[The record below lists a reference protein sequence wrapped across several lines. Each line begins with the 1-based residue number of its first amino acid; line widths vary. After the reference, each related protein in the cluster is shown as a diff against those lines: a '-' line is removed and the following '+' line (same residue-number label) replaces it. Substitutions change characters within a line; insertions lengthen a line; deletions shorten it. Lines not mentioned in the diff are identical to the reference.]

1 MSNNNTS
8 KKLAKTICKVIV
20 TLGFPFYMIC
30 IVVYAFWLL
39 TRKPDYKI
47 DYLEPATVG
56 DLFKLR
62 ELAEHGD
69 KEADDLMA
77 KTAYIIAGYVFARF
91 YGAWICETLEVYK
104 LLGLE

>member
-1 MSNNNTS
+1 MSNNTS
-8 KKLAKTICKVIV
+8 KKLAKTICTVII

-69 KEADDLMA
+69 KEADDLLA
-77 KTAYIIAGYVFARF
+77 KTAYIMAAHVFACF
-91 YGAWICETLEVYK
+91 YGDWICETLGLPEK
-104 LLGLE
+104 LGLDD